1 MKQGTGVNIS
11 WARSLPVILQTEAA
25 ECGLACLAMI
35 AGYHGLQTDLSTLR
49 RRFSISL
56 KGITLRG
63 LIDIAKGMHMT
74 GRPLKLEMEHLTQLQ
89 LPCVL
94 HWDMSH
100 FVVLKE
106 ISGNKATI
114 HDPAVGERT
123 LPLDEFANSFT
134 GVALELRPTAKFAV
148 KNETQKFTLFGL
160 MGRVQGLGRGLV
172 QILLMAFALEVVAIT
187 SPFYMQWTVDHALV
201 NNDTDL
207 VTVLGLGFLLL
218 VLIQTVVSALRS
230 WMIAVLSVSLNFQW
244 LSNVF
249 SHLVRLPLDYFEKRH
264 TGDIVSRFGSISTIQ
279 KALTTGFVQ
288 VIVDGVLAIGTLAMM
303 MIYSIPLA
311 LIALVAVTLYIILR
325 AAIYRPLRDAT
336 TEQIIHTAKQQTH
349 FMETARGIQSVRLF
363 GKSEER
369 RSGWSNIL
377 ADEFNSG
384 IRIQKINIS
393 YSTANTFLFGVERV
407 IVIWLAALAVTRSE
421 LSIGML
427 FAFLAY
433 KDQFSRRITGL
444 VDNFFELKMMRLH
457 GERVADIVL
466 SEVEQESVG
475 DIEIDTSQVAPVIEI
490 RNLSYRYSP
499 SEPWILRDI
508 SLRIEAGEC
517 IAIAGPSGCGKT
529 TLVKLMLG
537 LLTPTEGSVHV
548 GDMPIHQLGLSNYR
562 NMIGT
567 VMQDDTLFSG
577 SIAENISFFDPSPDQ
592 ARIEKA
598 ARQAA
603 IHEEIVQ
610 MPMAYNSL
618 VGDIGSGMSGG
629 QKQRVLL
636 ARALHKRP
644 GILVLDEAT
653 SHLDVGNERIV
664 NNVVKAM
671 NLTRVIV
678 AHRPETIAMAQ
689 RVVML
694 ENGSIMRD
702 LVMSEKNTE
711 AEKVL

>member
-1 MKQGTGVNIS
+1 MKQGAGINIS
-11 WARSLPVILQTEAA
+11 WTRSLPVILQTEAA

-63 LIDIAKGMHMT
+63 LIDIAKSMHMT
-74 GRPLKLEMEHLTQLQ
+74 GRPLKLDMEHLTQLQ

-106 ISGNKATI
+106 VSGSKATI
-114 HDPAVGERT
+114 HDPGVGERT
-123 LPLDEFANSFT
+123 LSLEEFAKYFT
-134 GVALELRPTAKFAV
+134 GVALELRPTADFAV

-160 MGRVQGLGRGLV
+160 MGRVQGLGRGLT
-172 QILLMAFALEVVAIT
+172 QILLMAFALEIVAIA

-207 VTVLGLGFLLL
+207 VAVLGLGFLLL
-218 VLIQTVVSALRS
+218 VFIQTVVSALRS

-249 SHLVRLPLDYFEKRH
+249 GHLVRLPLEYFEKRH

-288 VIVDGVLAIGTLAMM
+288 VIVDGVLVIGTLAMM
-303 MIYSIPLA
+303 MIYSVKLT
-311 LIALVAVTLYIILR
+311 LIAMVAVALYCILR
-325 AAIYRPLRDAT
+325 SVIYRPLRDAT
-336 TEQIIHTAKQQTH
+336 TEQIVHTAKQQTH

-369 RSGWSNIL
+369 RSGWMNIL
-377 ADEFNSG
+377 TDEFNSG

-393 YSTANTFLFGVERV
+393 YTTANTFLFGVERV
-407 IVIWLAALAVTRSE
+407 LVIWLAALAVTRSE

-433 KDQFSRRITGL
+433 KDQFSRRMTGL
-444 VDNFFELKMMRLH
+444 VDNFFELKMLRLH

-466 SEVEQESVG
+466 SDVEQESVG
-475 DIEIDTSQVAPVIEI
+475 DIEIDTSQVSPVIEI
-490 RNLSYRYSP
+490 RDLSYRYSP
-499 SEPWILRDI
+499 SEPWILQNI
-508 SLRIEAGEC
+508 NLRIEAGEC

-529 TLVKLMLG
+529 TLVKLLLG
-537 LLTPTEGSVHV
+537 LLSPTEGSVHI

-577 SIAENISFFDPSPDQ
+577 SIAENISFFDPTPDQ
-592 ARIEKA
+592 ARIEMA

-603 IHEEIVQ
+603 IHEEIAQ

-636 ARALHKRP
+636 ARALYKRP

-653 SHLDVGNERIV
+653 SHLDVGNERVV

-671 NLTRVIV
+671 HLTRIIV

-694 ENGSIMRD
+694 ENGGIVRD

-711 AEKVL
+711 AERAL